1 MPSKNRP
8 TLNFNLFRPRFLKPT
23 MGKSAKVHK
32 RVSKKMKSNTTSS
45 STVVTTLNATSSSVR
60 PQVQAAKK
68 RASLKEKTAKEKG
81 PGKSKSNGVLGG
93 ADYVTLLM
101 GGRRKADEEAK
112 KLPQGDS

>member
-1 MPSKNRP
+1 
-8 TLNFNLFRPRFLKPT
+8 

-32 RVSKKMKSNTTSS
+32 RVSKKLSSKTSTALTTPSASSS
-45 STVVTTLNATSSSVR
+45 STR

-68 RASLKEKTAKEKG
+68 RVGLKEKTAKEKG
-81 PGKSKSNGVLGG
+81 PKNNRVLGG

-112 KLPQGDS
+112 KLPQNDP